1 MVTGRTFGVST
12 MTPWRAS
19 CERIM
24 NPIDA
29 HGRLDALGLLNDA
42 HAEGTYALEVETPN
56 NVESVQRTW
65 LDAIGAPLPD
75 EYAEQLADAETCLY
89 VGRSGD
95 VYDRLIDHARGDVR
109 RASFIRAFGVTDIHG
124 VYPEDEN
131 NGVAERDRARALSDA
146 DTVVWTDGE
155 LF

>member
-1 MVTGRTFGVST
+1 
-12 MTPWRAS
+12 
-19 CERIM
+19 M

-42 HAEGTYALEVETPN
+42 HAEGTYALEVPTPN
-56 NVESVQRTW
+56 DVESVQRTW

-75 EYAEQLADAETCLY
+75 AYAKQLAAAETCLY
-89 VGRSGD
+89 VGRSVD
-95 VYDRLIDHARGDVR
+95 VYVRLMDHARADIR
-109 RASFIRAFGVTDIHG
+109 RASFIRAFEIKDIHG
-124 VYPEDEN
+124 VWAADAN
-131 NGVAERDRARALSDA
+131 TGVAERNRARALSDA

>member
-1 MVTGRTFGVST
+1 
-12 MTPWRAS
+12 MTPTQ
-19 CERIM
+19 
-24 NPIDA
+24 A
-29 HGRLDALGLLNDA
+29 HERLDELGVLD
-42 HAEGTYALEVETPN
+42 GSYGPGCYALRVAVPN

-65 LDAIGAPLPD
+65 LDAIDAPLPD
-75 EYAEQLADAETCLY
+75 EYAEQLAAAETCLY

-95 VYDRLIDHARGDVR
+95 VYDRLMDHARGDVR

-131 NGVAERDRARALSDA
+131 NGVAERNRARSLSSA
-146 DTVVWTDGE
+146 TTCVWSDGE

>member
-1 MVTGRTFGVST
+1 
-12 MTPWRAS
+12 
-19 CERIM
+19 M

-65 LDAIGAPLPD
+65 LDAIDAPLPD
-75 EYAEQLADAETCLY
+75 AYAAQLADADTCLY
-89 VGRSGD
+89 VGRSGN
-95 VYDRLIDHARGDVR
+95 VYDRIMDHADGQVR
-109 RASFIRAFGVTDIHG
+109 RASFIRAFGVSDIHG

-131 NGVAERDRARALSDA
+131 SGVAERNRARSLSSA
-146 DTVVWTDGE
+146 TTCVWSDGE

>member
-1 MVTGRTFGVST
+1 
-12 MTPWRAS
+12 
-19 CERIM
+19 M

-42 HAEGTYALEVETPN
+42 HAEGTYALRASVPN
-56 NVESVQRTW
+56 DVESVQRTW

-75 EYAEQLADAETCLY
+75 EYAKQLAAAETCLY
-89 VGRSGD
+89 VGRSVD
-95 VYDRLIDHARGDVR
+95 VYVRLMDHARADIR
-109 RASFIRAFGVTDIHG
+109 RASFIRVFGMTDIHG

-131 NGVAERDRARALSDA
+131 TGVAERNRARSLSDA

>member
-1 MVTGRTFGVST
+1 
-12 MTPWRAS
+12 MTPTQA
-19 CERIM
+19 
-24 NPIDA
+24 N
-29 HGRLDALGLLNDA
+29 GRLDELGVLDA
-42 HAEGTYALEVETPN
+42 SHGPGCYALRASVPN

-65 LDAIGAPLPD
+65 LDAIDAPLPD
-75 EYAEQLADAETCLY
+75 EHAEQLAAADTCLY

-95 VYDRLIDHARGDVR
+95 VYDRLMDHARSDVR
-109 RASFIRAFGVTDIHG
+109 RASFVRAFGMADIHG

-131 NGVAERDRARALSDA
+131 NGVAERNRARALSDA